1 MCIIWGWNYYTQE
14 EYIVLIEIH
23 YNDKLSYNK
32 IVNKDNGTIDQLAPS
47 PPQSSRIPNATRPRN
62 DAQIRAFMDYYA
74 DDAAPLN
81 EYCELIDG
89 SGETLFIR
97 SFRRGGGRSPFQRGG
112 GRGRERG
119 GGGRGKHGQ
128 RGHGAGKSF
137 KGNCNSCGMANHH
150 AELCY
155 FLLKLRWGNSWEE
168 VVNCLIRK

>member
-1 MCIIWGWNYYTQE
+1 
-14 EYIVLIEIH
+14 
-23 YNDKLSYNK
+23 
-32 IVNKDNGTIDQLAPS
+32 VNKDNGTIDQLAPS

-155 FLLKLRWGNSWEE
+155 FLLKLR
-168 VVNCLIRK
+168 